1 MFQKESNYSVL
12 NKFLKNSLAIFTAL
26 VKYIY
31 FSFFKKNYFNNHHLE
46 ITLKDSFHLSVKWYS
61 HDEYIVY
68 KKKLLKL
75 IRKETSDP
83 LEVIEYALNEC
94 SHCNFIIFSCE
105 NEDEFIQF
113 WLGDKKL
120 MADWP
125 IIKENTNFKK
135 HTYEMLGV
143 LNSLDIHRV
152 NLITTKK
159 PKRLPYYVHN
169 IDNKLE
175 TYSIYFQKYPQD
187 AVKFTEIMLRDIFKE
202 NLENLNIKIG

>member
-1 MFQKESNYSVL
+1 
-12 NKFLKNSLAIFTAL
+12 
-26 VKYIY
+26 
-31 FSFFKKNYFNNHHLE
+31 
-46 ITLKDSFHLSVKWYS
+46 
-61 HDEYIVY
+61 
-68 KKKLLKL
+68 
-75 IRKETSDP
+75 
-83 LEVIEYALNEC
+83 
-94 SHCNFIIFSCE
+94 
-105 NEDEFIQF
+105 
-113 WLGDKKL
+113 
-120 MADWP
+120 
-125 IIKENTNFKK
+125 
-135 HTYEMLGV
+135 MLGV